1 MVEYIRFKSPGNCL
15 KSTALSCSWIPL
27 NCLIPACS
35 NTCLLVKIKCFA
47 ASGLMVHGCFN
58 MDIFRVVTIV
68 SSQFQEFS
76 TLSILIIF
84 LFSSSVSI
92 STDMT
97 ITEIGSF
104 SKIYDS
110 CIFD

>member
-1 MVEYIRFKSPGNCL
+1 
-15 KSTALSCSWIPL
+15 
-27 NCLIPACS
+27 
-35 NTCLLVKIKCFA
+35 
-47 ASGLMVHGCFN
+47 
-58 MDIFRVVTIV
+58 MDIFRVITFSLLLQFYDLWIV

-97 ITEIGSF
+97 VTEIGSF

-110 CIFD
+110 YIFD